1 MLKQILSLPVASLIL
16 AAVLVVP
23 AAAGPAHDFSFRA
36 IEGGDLPLAAYR
48 GKAVL
53 VVNTASFCGYTG
65 QYADL
70 QALWTRYRDRGLVV
84 VGVPSND
91 FGRQEPGT
99 ADEIKQFCEA
109 NFDVDFPLADKEVV
123 RGPQAHPF
131 YAWAR
136 AELGNGAAPKWN
148 FHKYLVDPEGNLA
161 GWFSTSIRPTAP
173 RVIDAIEALLAP
185 KS

>member
-1 MLKQILSLPVASLIL
+1 MMKSFAAAL
-16 AAVLVVP
+16 AALLIAAVGALP
-23 AAAGPAHDFSFRA
+23 AAAGPAHA
-36 IEGGDLPLAAYR
+36 IEGGALPLAAYR

-99 ADEIKQFCEA
+99 AEEIKEFCEA

-123 RGPQAHPF
+123 RGEGAHPF
-131 YAWAR
+131 YQWAR
-136 AELGNGAAPKWN
+136 AELGAGAAPKWN
-148 FHKYLVDPEGNLA
+148 FHKYLIDPEGNLA
-161 GWFSTSIRPTAP
+161 GWFSTSVRPTAP
-173 RVIDAIEALLAP
+173 RVIDAIESLLGP
-185 KS
+185 RS